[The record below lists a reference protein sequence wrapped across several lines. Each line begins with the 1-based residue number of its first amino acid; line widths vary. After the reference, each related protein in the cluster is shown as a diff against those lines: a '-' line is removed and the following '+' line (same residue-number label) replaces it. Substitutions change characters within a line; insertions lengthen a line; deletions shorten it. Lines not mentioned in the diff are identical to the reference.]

1 MTSREPYP
9 FTRRRFL
16 AAAIGAACGWAALP
30 MTRALAELQSASPRE
45 PIELPLAAADLYAP
59 HDLAG

>member
-1 MTSREPYP
+1 MTGREPFP

-16 AAAIGAACGWAALP
+16 AAAIAAACGWAALP
-30 MTRALAELQSASPRE
+30 MTRALAALRSATVRK
-45 PIELPLAAADLYAP
+45 PIELSLAAADLYAP

>member
-1 MTSREPYP
+1 VTRRQHVP
-9 FTRRRFL
+9 FTRRHFL
-16 AAAIGAACGWAALP
+16 AAAVAAACGWAALQMARASGALP
-30 MTRALAELQSASPRE
+30 AATRRG

>member
-1 MTSREPYP
+1 MSTHRRTA

-16 AAAIGAACGWAALP
+16 AAAVAAACGAALP
-30 MTRALAELQSASPRE
+30 ALARPRHPGRRGFPG